1 MDLANESIWITV
13 ASFLVAF
20 EVVKAVDCEGRVIEP
35 SGEYSSGLLWYVVR
49 IALHQRRALMLLAA
63 IRCLSDV

>member
-20 EVVKAVDCEGRVIEP
+20 EVVKAVDREGKVIEP
-35 SGEYSSGLLWYVVR
+35 SGGYSSGLFVVR
-49 IALHQRRALMLLAA
+49 DRDASLY
-63 IRCLSDV
+63 LSSD